1 MARYG
6 MFKGLVFITVRRFAC
21 WLYISILLILG
32 SPAFADSAMTLPS
45 ASQRITEFSY
55 LHDPDDTLSLQ
66 SALNRFRQG
75 QYQAVSGEAFNI
87 GNSDDV
93 YWILLSVDNDAAKA
107 KTRRLV
113 FGAPF
118 VPMLN
123 AYLLTEQGAVT
134 LLKHNGRQS
143 FNQRVN
149 DRIKLNS
156 IAFTLPARQQS
167 EFLLQY
173 RPRGVSF
180 LPISLVTDSAFIN
193 QVHLETVQAAIF
205 YSLSL
210 TLVATF
216 VFFGIAMRSRIVLFY
231 AVLFLEYLFFL
242 AIIEGYAFKYVWP
255 DWPQWNLYSGLVM
268 ALVFSAS
275 GFLISSLAVEKTVIY
290 KSFKFFCRFMA
301 ALCLLMLLLIPFS
314 GNVVMMTLNY
324 IVMILMLV
332 SQGVCIYSW
341 MRHSS
346 KRNLLAFYTALL
358 LIAATFYVF
367 TLFLDG
373 STLSEWMVVSLNRGI
388 YLLVSLTTMGTFAI
402 HLGGLRN
409 DHERALQR
417 ELESAKRDAELNRA
431 LFESEQRYSQARELA
446 TKRQQ
451 QLATASHDIRQPLL
465 SLRSTMDVMAREQSP
480 DVRQHLH
487 DAFNYIERLCN
498 QYLAD
503 TKPIVEDKDN
513 TESYSISMIS
523 DSVGKMFRQEAIE
536 KGLQLQVV
544 PCSVEISSTP
554 MPIIRIVSNFVSNAI
569 KHCAPGARVLLG
581 CRRLSGRVR
590 IDVYDNGP
598 GMGPQTLATIMEPY
612 CKGEESAGEGLGL
625 SIVKELADSN
635 GWVVGIDST
644 LGKGSRFSLIV
655 PVTRSGKNG

>member
-1 MARYG
+1 M
-6 MFKGLVFITVRRFAC
+6 
-21 WLYISILLILG
+21 
-32 SPAFADSAMTLPS
+32 PLPS
-45 ASQRITEFSY
+45 ASQRITEFRY
-55 LHDPDDTLSLQ
+55 LHDPDDTLNLQ

-75 QYQAVSGEAFNI
+75 QYQTVSGEAFNI

-93 YWILLSVDNDAAKA
+93 YWILLSVDHDAAKT

-118 VPMLN
+118 VPLLN

-143 FNQRVN
+143 FSRRVN
-149 DRIKLNS
+149 KRIKLNT

-180 LPISLVTDSAFIN
+180 LPISLVMDSAFVN

-205 YSLSL
+205 YSLSS
-210 TLVATF
+210 TLIATF
-216 VFFGIAMRSRIVLFY
+216 FFFGIAMRSRIVLLY
-231 AVLFLEYLFFL
+231 GILFLEYLFFL

-275 GFLISSLAVEKTVIY
+275 GFLLSSLAVEKTAIH
-290 KSFKFFCRFMA
+290 KPFKGFCRFMA
-301 ALCLLMLLLIPFS
+301 VLCLFMLLLIPFS
-314 GNVVMMTLNY
+314 GNVAMMTVNY
-324 IVMILMLV
+324 IAMILMLG
-332 SQGVCIYSW
+332 SQGYCIYSW
-341 MRHSS
+341 MSRSS
-346 KRNLLAFYTALL
+346 KRNMLAFYTALL
-358 LIAATFYVF
+358 LIAATCYVF
-367 TLFLDG
+367 TLFLD
-373 STLSEWMVVSLNRGI
+373 SSALSEWMVVSLNRGI

-409 DHERALQR
+409 DHEQALQR

-446 TKRQQ
+446 NKRQQ

-487 DAFNYIERLCN
+487 DAFGYIEQLCN
-498 QYLAD
+498 QYLAE
-503 TKPIVEDKDN
+503 TRPAAESRAKVEL
-513 TESYSISMIS
+513 YPLAMIT
-523 DSVGKMFRQEAIE
+523 DSVGKMFHQEASD
-536 KGLQLQVV
+536 KGLQFHVM
-544 PCSVEISSTP
+544 PCSVELSCTP
-554 MPIIRIVSNFVSNAI
+554 MPLIRIVSNFVANAI
-569 KHCAPGARVLLG
+569 KHCAPGTKLLLG
-581 CRRLSGRVR
+581 CRRLSDRLR
-590 IDVYDNGP
+590 IDVYDNG
-598 GMGPQTLATIMEPY
+598 
-612 CKGEESAGEGLGL
+612 C
-625 SIVKELADSN
+625 
-635 GWVVGIDST
+635 GIAPEA
-644 LGKGSRFSLIV
+644 L
-655 PVTRSGKNG
+655 